1 MNMGRLKSLVLAAA
15 IGIATLPPL
24 PSLADEATEKL
35 AREYVNMPEV
45 QQMIDDMFS
54 PESMGAQ
61 MAGQLPPGFEVDYEK
76 RKQIGKLMSDGMQ
89 SLRPRMQ
96 ELMASNA
103 AEVFSEEELQALIDF
118 YGSEHGAAVMA
129 KMQPYFQK
137 TMAELAPDM
146 REMQKSVVPQIME
159 ILKPAAAK

>member
-1 MNMGRLKSLVLAAA
+1 MIMGTLKSLALAAT
-15 IGIATLPPL
+15 IGAALVRPFPAM
-24 PSLADEATEKL
+24 ADEATEKL
-35 AREYVNMPEV
+35 AQEYVNMPEV
-45 QQMIDDMFS
+45 QRMIDDMFS
-54 PESMGAQ
+54 PEAMGAQ
-61 MAGQLPPGFEVDYEK
+61 MAGQLPPGFEVDDEK
-76 RKQIGKLMSDGMQ
+76 RMKIGKLMSDGMQ
-89 SLRPRMQ
+89 SLRPKMQ

-129 KMQPYFQK
+129 KMQPFFQK

>member
-1 MNMGRLKSLVLAAA
+1 MG
-15 IGIATLPPL
+15 
-24 PSLADEATEKL
+24 
-35 AREYVNMPEV
+35 
-45 QQMIDDMFS
+45 
-54 PESMGAQ
+54 
-61 MAGQLPPGFEVDYEK
+61 GFEVDDEK
-76 RKQIGKLMSDGMQ
+76 RMKIGKLMSEGMQ

-129 KMQPYFQK
+129 KMQPFFQK